1 MKSSLNYVVH
11 VASSDILTSS
21 VVRENTMRTLP
32 SGATGLK
39 LNGLPGMDVVAKG
52 SKAIAM
58 VVEGTKLVWDM
69 EEILEAEE
77 LRQQANIL
85 MPCHIYLVMGY
96 MMMISRIQG
105 QVMLKTRRWKLIRLR
120 SVGNL
125 EQKGDYIWMVSFLL
139 GIQRR
144 MKRMKNYRI

>member
-39 LNGLPGMDVVAKG
+39 LNGLPGMDMVAKG
-52 SKAIAM
+52 SKAITM
-58 VVEGTKLVWDM
+58 VVEGTRLVWDM

-77 LRQQANIL
+77 LRQQADIL

-120 SVGNL
+120 LVGNL
-125 EQKGDYIWMVSFLL
+125 ERKGDGW
-139 GIQRR
+139 
-144 MKRMKNYRI
+144 

>member
-1 MKSSLNYVVH
+1 
-11 VASSDILTSS
+11 
-21 VVRENTMRTLP
+21 MRTLP